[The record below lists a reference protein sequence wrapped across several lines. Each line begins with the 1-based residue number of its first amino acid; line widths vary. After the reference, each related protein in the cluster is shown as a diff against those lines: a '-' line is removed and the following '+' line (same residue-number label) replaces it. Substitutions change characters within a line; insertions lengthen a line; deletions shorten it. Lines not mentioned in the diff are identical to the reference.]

1 MRCGGPR
8 GAQDGRGRGRVLVVE
23 ICICINLELR
33 NTDLPFPTGYV
44 STSPSAQTIYK
55 QPTHLPIYTVGG
67 RTFRPQ
73 LLGRAKSGVDR
84 GG

>member
-33 NTDLPFPTGYV
+33 NTDLPGMFPPLLRAV
-44 STSPSAQTIYK
+44 TIYK
-55 QPTHLPIYTVGG
+55 TSTHLPIYTVGG

-73 LLGRAKSGVDR
+73 VHRKRTPYIL
-84 GG
+84 